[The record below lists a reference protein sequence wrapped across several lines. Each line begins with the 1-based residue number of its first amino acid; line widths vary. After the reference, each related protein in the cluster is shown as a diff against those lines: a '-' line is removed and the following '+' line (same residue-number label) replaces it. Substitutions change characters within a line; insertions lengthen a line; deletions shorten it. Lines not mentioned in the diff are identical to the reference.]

1 MSHIYLLLD
10 RKTSTVFA
18 GGGGGGGGGRGLLNP
33 QVGRRPSKSVIKVFF
48 QHQ

>member
-18 GGGGGGGGGRGLLNP
+18 GGGGGGGGGREGFAKP
-33 QVGRRPSKSVIKVFF
+33 TSRSKTK
-48 QHQ
+48 